1 MPPQPNIDS
10 VLTEKRVFEPSA
22 EFRSQAHIRS
32 LAEYERL
39 YREAEQNPSQ
49 FWGDIASELH
59 WFKPWDQVLEWNC
72 PWAKWFAGGQIN
84 LSYNC
89 LDRHVAT
96 WRRNKAALIWEG
108 EPGEVQ
114 TLTYQQLLTE
124 VSKFANVLKS
134 LGVRKGERVAIYMGM
149 CPALPIAMLAC
160 TRIGAPHM
168 RSEEHTSEL
177 QSLRHL
183 VCRLLLEKKNKGR
196 HRIAS
201 EGAWFDCVLVRV
213 WVCAA

>member
-1 MPPQPNIDS
+1 MSPQTNIDS
-10 VLTEKRVFEPSA
+10 VLTETRVFEPSA
-22 EFRSQAHIRS
+22 EFRSQAHIGS

-39 YREAEQNPSQ
+39 YREAEQNPAK
-49 FWGDIASELH
+49 FWGAIATELH

-72 PWAKWFAGGQIN
+72 PCAKWFLGGQIN

-134 LGVRKGERVAIYMGM
+134 LGVQKM
-149 CPALPIAMLAC
+149 CI
-160 TRIGAPHM
+160 R
-168 RSEEHTSEL
+168 
-177 QSLRHL
+177 
-183 VCRLLLEKKNKGR
+183 
-196 HRIAS
+196 
-201 EGAWFDCVLVRV
+201 DRV
-213 WVCAA
+213 WRPCAG

>member
-1 MPPQPNIDS
+1 MPSQTNIDS
-10 VLTEKRVFEPSA
+10 VLTETRVFEPSN
-22 EFRSQAHIRS
+22 EFRSHAHIGS

-39 YREAEQNPSQ
+39 YREAEQNPAQ
-49 FWGDIASELH
+49 FWGAIASELH

-72 PWAKWFAGGQIN
+72 PWAKWFLGGQIN

-124 VSKFANVLKS
+124 VSKFEKLRLA
-134 LGVRKGERVAIYMGM
+134 LGDHVETGRERYGLTWAGKADAMRAVQIPSTATLVPVRAESVDWD
-149 CPALPIAMLAC
+149 
-160 TRIGAPHM
+160 
-168 RSEEHTSEL
+168 RS
-177 QSLRHL
+177 
-183 VCRLLLEKKNKGR
+183 
-196 HRIAS
+196 
-201 EGAWFDCVLVRV
+201 
-213 WVCAA
+213 